1 MLTQGV
7 LETLNRLI
15 EGGEL
20 TSTVEQY
27 MTYLRESKDSF
38 YQRELKEKGRE
49 SAEKLLANVVQ
60 FRGLRELSGVIEPIA
75 VGMRDIIS
83 SAKET
88 DVYFS
93 LINKK
98 NRPISFPI
106 RFDSDDI
113 VSAIVVSNLP
123 QHRGCGCTQPDE
135 AGVFGQHGTLPL
147 KALLLVE
154 SSQGYHK
161 LCLIF
166 PMRDDSV
173 GIVERGFV
181 LISIERD
188 GCTNGE
194 NLVLHVTTDCFLQYT
209 LGITSLSGALP
220 VSSAFGGSLDDRLGF
235 PGAEQYLLKHI
246 SRLGPYLSALAKH
259 QTH

>member
-49 SAEKLLANVVQ
+49 SAENLLANVVQ
-60 FRGLRELSGVIEPIA
+60 FRGLREFSGVIEPIA
-75 VGMRDIIS
+75 VGIRDIIS
-83 SAKET
+83 SAEET
-88 DVYFS
+88 DVCSS

-98 NRPISFPI
+98 NRPLSFPI
-106 RFDSDDI
+106 RFDDDI

-123 QHRGCGCTQPDE
+123 QHKGCGCTQPDG

-154 SSQGYHK
+154 SLRGYHK

-173 GIVERGFV
+173 GIVERSFV
-181 LISIERD
+181 LISIGRD

-194 NLVLHVTTDCFLQYT
+194 DLVLHVTTDCFLQYT
-209 LGITSLSGALP
+209 LGFTSPSGALR
-220 VSSAFGGSLDDRLGF
+220 VSSTSGGLLDDRLGF

-259 QTH
+259 QAH